1 VAVRVSHPLPL
12 LPPGCVLV
20 SPAAAVGLIELLE
33 PGRRQLRYDGITL
46 LPEPLRS
53 TLEAL
58 DASAQLKRGEPPT
71 TLVASPP
78 RWLSTSAAAEL
89 VGVSRQS
96 VHKAIKAGRV
106 RSDRRGRSVVVSE
119 ASVRQWSQD
128 R

>member
-1 VAVRVSHPLPL
+1 VAVRVTTPLPL
-12 LPPGCVLV
+12 LPAGCVLV
-20 SPAAAVGLIELLE
+20 SPAAALGLVELLE
-33 PGRRQLRYDGITL
+33 PGRRQLRYDGITS
-46 LPEPLRS
+46 LPEPLGS

-58 DASAQLKRGEPPT
+58 DASARLKRGEPVTP
-71 TLVASPP
+71 LVAAAP

-119 ASVRQWSQD
+119 ASVRQWSLD